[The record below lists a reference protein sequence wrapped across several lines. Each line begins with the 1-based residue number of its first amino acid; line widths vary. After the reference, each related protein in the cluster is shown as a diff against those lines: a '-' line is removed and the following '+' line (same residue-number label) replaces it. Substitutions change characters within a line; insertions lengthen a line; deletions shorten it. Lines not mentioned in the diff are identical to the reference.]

1 MKGGSKVD
9 YNFPR
14 YREGE
19 QGDLGN
25 DGCTHVEVS
34 RIKRGR
40 RAINHSA
47 RECQVRLRHVTKQ
60 IRFLL
65 FLAFQVRPIP
75 SFAPVKVPRRNAPIS
90 RIFAKL
96 PVPMA
101 ISILLHAAAKV
112 SSFFIIS
119 LLNVI

>member
-14 YREGE
+14 DREGE
-19 QGDLGN
+19 QGNLGN
-25 DGCTHVEVS
+25 DGCTLVEVS
-34 RIKRGR
+34 RVKRGR

-65 FLAFQVRPIP
+65 FPAFQVRPFS

-96 PVPMA
+96 PVHLR
-101 ISILLHAAAKV
+101 ISILQHAKV
-112 SSFFIIS
+112 SSFFIIL